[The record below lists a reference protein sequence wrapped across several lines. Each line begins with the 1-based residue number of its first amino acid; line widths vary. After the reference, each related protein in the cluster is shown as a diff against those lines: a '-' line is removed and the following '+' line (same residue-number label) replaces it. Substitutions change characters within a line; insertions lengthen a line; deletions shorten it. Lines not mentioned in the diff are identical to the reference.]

1 MCSQTVL
8 WFVKFSSYTKLDLQV
23 SVVTVL
29 QTLTD
34 VTAAMRLLY
43 HSGWLAL
50 SKCITDYVNQG
61 ICDSN
66 RRSNR
71 CNDVF
76 KKANEH

>member
-1 MCSQTVL
+1 MDCKVL
-8 WFVKFSSYTKLDLQV
+8 QLYKLDLQV

-50 SKCITDYVNQG
+50 SKCITDYVNLG
-61 ICDSN
+61 ICESN
-66 RRSNR
+66 WRSNR
-71 CNDVF
+71 CNDAF